1 MKSYLVRQSD
11 LQSWAYCPQ
20 RFRLERLGVRESG
33 NSAAAFGTVMHHA
46 LHYYERTRD
55 LDGALRTFFYY
66 WHPLHLEE
74 LAEPVPRDGWLPN
87 HSYGELRERGERIIR
102 EYAEFMRFDEH
113 EVLALEYQ
121 FVVPVVGT
129 PHYLTGTVDRLSV
142 RWHKRKEI
150 VSIDDLKSGRQKW
163 NLRHNVQGHAYAY
176 ASTRP
181 EFWLGGQA
189 TARRP
194 FIDDEVQQ
202 VCEGFGQERGLELA
216 LRFEDAPRRFNWINL
231 TDGKQVDGGPRG
243 GLDYQRLAIAVS
255 QIAASFDAGIYP
267 LSITGDTC
275 TYCPFR
281 HSCGGVGIAD
291 EAYDSTIG
299 G

>member
-1 MKSYLVRQSD
+1 MRPYLIRQSD

-20 RFRLERLGVRESG
+20 RFRLERLGTREAN
-33 NSAAAFGTVMHHA
+33 NSASAFGTVMHHA
-46 LHYYERTRD
+46 LHHYERSRD
-55 LDGALRTFFYY
+55 LDGALATFEYY

-74 LAEPVPRDGWLPN
+74 LTEPIPRDGWLPK
-87 HSYGELRERGERIIR
+87 HSYGELRERGLRIIR

-121 FVVPVVGT
+121 FVVPVAGT

-142 RWHKRKEI
+142 RWHKRREI
-150 VSIDDLKSGRQKW
+150 LSIDDLKSGRQKW

-181 EFWLGGQA
+181 EFWVGAEAKGE
-189 TARRP
+189 RP
-194 FIDDEVQQ
+194 FEGTVGIACD
-202 VCEGFGQERGLELA
+202 GFGSDRGTELA
-216 LRFEDAPRRFNWINL
+216 LRFDDAQRRFNWINL

-243 GLDYQRLAIAVS
+243 GLDYQRLALAVS
-255 QIAASFDAGIYP
+255 QVAASMDAGIYP
-267 LSITGDTC
+267 LTVTGDTC

-291 EAYDSTIG
+291 EAYDAQLTV
-299 G
+299 